1 MAIQSSKALAIMS
14 PFAPE
19 QSKSVPIWQKI
30 REWVGRHRV
39 ELLLFILLWST
50 YSYFYQAT
58 GDNEACRLDQL
69 RALVADHTLK
79 IDKYWWNT
87 ADVIHY
93 PPGAGAAVY
102 PNKAPG
108 TTLLLAP
115 AYAVVV
121 ALLSPLRDLGVP
133 EWLYWHLL
141 IYLLTIFTISLF
153 CALAG
158 VLMYRILLQLTGS
171 RSASVGAVTAI
182 WLGTLVFPYATLF
195 FSHALTA
202 ALVVF
207 AFYLLFQLR
216 QCDGSLSLAKLGR
229 AGAAG
234 LFLSFSVVTE
244 YPAAMVAGVM
254 SIYALWIGWQWR
266 VPLRTKLIYAATFGI
281 GALIGAGFLVGYNCV
296 AFGKPFYI
304 PYESYAHTG
313 ASFSSTYTRGWL
325 GMNWSGAGHFLKALG
340 AIILFPPIGL
350 LYLKLQH
357 WWIYACNPVLWL
369 SIPGIFIV
377 LRNRMTRPEGLLV
390 VGLTVA
396 YLLFLTSYGSS
407 IYDWAGA
414 SYLGPRHLV
423 PLLPFL
429 AIPIAFA
436 WPRVS
441 WLFFPLLGLSIF
453 YMLLGTA
460 VEPRVPFPFE
470 IPARDLL
477 LPDYLHGK
485 LAQNAH
491 HLFDSGEHLLTRDS
505 TAFNLAKLAGV
516 PGRMQLLPLMIWW
529 ALIGAALIRTAHDRG
544 EMEARE
550 LVTPKSSTTVSLVIL
565 LLFTCAV
572 GFTPTIHHAVAGP
585 KATGRGL
592 LGKYYRNAK
601 WSGVPVDVQVDPVID
616 FDWSKSTPLPPPFSI
631 EWTGKLL
638 VEQPGEYVFSLIA
651 DDGAM
656 LEIDGR
662 QVISGEPA
670 FLQEK
675 SGNLELKAG
684 LHPIRVRYFNTLFG
698 GSIRLWWELTSRPK
712 QIIPSEALVP
722 ATPNDEKETSAK

>member
-1 MAIQSSKALAIMS
+1 MAHL
-14 PFAPE
+14 APE
-19 QSKSVPIWQKI
+19 QSTSEPRWKRVWQ
-30 REWVGRHRV
+30 WVRRHRV
-39 ELLLFILLWST
+39 ELLLFTLLWTT

-93 PPGAGAAVY
+93 PPQGGSVY

-121 ALLSPLRDLGVP
+121 ALLSPLRGLGVP

-141 IYLLTIFTISLF
+141 IYFLTIFTISF
-153 CALAG
+153 CCAIAG
-158 VLMYRILLQLTGS
+158 VLMYRVLAQLTES
-171 RSASVGAVTAI
+171 QSASVIAVIAI

-195 FSHALTA
+195 FSHALAA

-207 AFYLLFQLR
+207 AFYHLFQLR
-216 QCDGSLSLAKLGR
+216 QSDGVLCLEKLGR
-229 AGAAG
+229 AGGAG
-234 LFLSFSVVTE
+234 LFLSCSVVTE
-244 YPAAMVAGVM
+244 YPAAVVAVVM
-254 SIYALWIGWQWR
+254 SIYAAWIGWRWK
-266 VPLRTKLIYAATFGI
+266 VTLRTKLIYAAVYGLGVLFGV
-281 GALIGAGFLVGYNCV
+281 GLLVSYNCL

-325 GMNWSGAGHFLKALG
+325 GMNWSGAGHFLQALG
-340 AIILFPPIGL
+340 AIILFPPIGF
-350 LYLKLQH
+350 LYLKLEH

-369 SIPGIFIV
+369 SIPGLFIL
-377 LRNRMTRPEGLLV
+377 LRNRMTRPEGFLV
-390 VGLTVA
+390 LGLTVG

-429 AIPIAFA
+429 ALPLSVA
-436 WPRVS
+436 WRRFS
-441 WLFFPLLGLSIF
+441 WVFLPLLGLSIF

-485 LAQNAH
+485 LAQNDH
-491 HLFDSGEHLLTRDS
+491 RLFDSGQHLLTHDS
-505 TAFNLAKLAGV
+505 TAFNLAKLVGV
-516 PGRMQLLPLMIWW
+516 PGRAQLLPLMIWW
-529 ALIGAALIRTAHDRG
+529 LLVGGALIRATRVRG
-544 EMEARE
+544 EVESTDSVRR
-550 LVTPKSSTTVSLVIL
+550 KSSPMIAFAFL
-565 LLFTCAV
+565 LLFTAAI
-572 GFTPTIHHAVAGP
+572 GFGPMIHHAVAGP
-585 KATGRGL
+585 KETGRGL

-601 WSGVPVDVQVDPVID
+601 WSGTPVDVQVDPKID
-616 FDWSKSTPLPPPFSI
+616 FDWSKSLPIPPPFSV
-631 EWTGKLL
+631 EWTGKLV

-651 DDGAM
+651 DDGAQ
-656 LEIDGR
+656 LEIDG
-662 QVISGEPA
+662 QKVITGEA

-675 SGNLELKAG
+675 SGTLELKAG

-698 GSIRLWWELTSRPK
+698 GSVRLWWELTSRPK

-722 ATPNDEKETSAK
+722 DKLPNDEKATSAK